1 MAEKRL
7 PLLEL
12 KFKTKSLEDLFIE
25 LTTKYKAQPKKKGL
39 KFKKKNS
46 EKLDDKNL
54 ADNLKN
60 EEKEVQEVEK

>member
-1 MAEKRL
+1 M
-7 PLLEL
+7 
-12 KFKTKSLEDLFIE
+12 
-25 LTTKYKAQPKKKGL
+25 KKKGFKL
-39 KFKKKNS
+39 KKKNS